1 MECKIGNNF
10 NAGSVGNNGWANSEW
25 ENDDESWDT
34 NTNTNAN
41 AYSHSEK
48 ESKHDE
54 DLDSCETFEEMGLD
68 ENILYAIYQY
78 GFEKPSPIQ
87 KLAIK
92 PIIEGRDVIA
102 QAQAGQGKTGAFTL
116 SILQRVDPSLM
127 KTQAVV
133 LVPTRVLADMHLGFM
148 KAMGCR
154 RCVNVVRCIG
164 GTSLRED
171 KEAIRAG
178 AHIVLGT
185 PGRIHGLIE
194 DRTLSVADL
203 KVLIMDEADE
213 LLSDQGADG
222 GFREKVKS
230 IVQRIPEETQV
241 ALFSATFS
249 PNILDIVDKFMR
261 NPMRILIKPEEITMR
276 HIKQYYI
283 ALSERWKLD
292 TLMDLYD
299 TISITQSIIFVNT
312 KSTLEY
318 LRRELEERLF
328 AVACY
333 HADLDM
339 IERAEVLRDYRMGKS
354 RVLIASNVL
363 SRGVDIETVSLVIN
377 YDVPRFKEDYIH
389 RIGRSGRASRK
400 GVAINFVTERDV
412 QSLRTI
418 EDYFQVSI
426 EEMPTNFVDVI
437 K

>member
-1 MECKIGNNF
+1 M
-10 NAGSVGNNGWANSEW
+10 
-25 ENDDESWDT
+25 
-34 NTNTNAN
+34 
-41 AYSHSEK
+41 
-48 ESKHDE
+48 
-54 DLDSCETFEEMGLD
+54 
-68 ENILYAIYQY
+68 
-78 GFEKPSPIQ
+78 
-87 KLAIK
+87 
-92 PIIEGRDVIA
+92 IA

-194 DRTLSVADL
+194 DRTLSVTDL

-230 IVQRIPEETQV
+230 IIQRIPEETQV
-241 ALFSATFS
+241 ALFSTTCS
-249 PNILDIVDKFMR
+249 PNILDIVNRFMR

-276 HIKQYYI
+276 HIKQCYI